1 MKPLLHAIVSLCIG
15 TLDVWAEDKAPA
27 EKPLIGISLT
37 SFNDIIT
44 DPVKITERVAFKGK
58 TAAIVSASPGQ
69 GGGVRSLAQ
78 LRQLLLNIRVE
89 VITAEV
95 SVPKAYEAFDG
106 AGKLVDPARHAAVE
120 ALARSLVEKL
130 S

>member
-58 TAAIVSASPGQ
+58 TANSFDEVQHADLRLSRIGHEIGLLPDRHFNKFSAK
-69 GGGVRSLAQ
+69 
-78 LRQLLLNIRVE
+78 E
-89 VITAEV
+89 
-95 SVPKAYEAFDG
+95 
-106 AGKLVDPARHAAVE
+106 
-120 ALARSLVEKL
+120 
-130 S
+130 